1 MRIALIA
8 TGAAALVAVPMALS
22 MTEPQMSADQ
32 FVSAVRCTAYDVV
45 TQPKAETGAAR
56 MQLNSEALRQPAAT
70 VEQARAEASQ
80 IARQAVISESA
91 GDGAMLRQE
100 RAAACA
106 GAQLATFG
114 ASDDAA

>member
-8 TGAAALVAVPMALS
+8 TAAAALVAVPMAIGMS
-22 MTEPQMSADQ
+22 GPQMSADE
-32 FVSAVRCTAYDVV
+32 FVSAVRCTAFEAA
-45 TQPKAETGAAR
+45 TQPKAQTIDAR
-56 MQLNSEALRQPAAT
+56 IELNSEAQRQPVAT
-70 VEQARAEASQ
+70 VQQARAEASH